1 MPNYEPLQERAFTYL
16 KKLIA
21 SGGLTPGVIYSET
34 RIASE
39 IGISRTPVKDALVRL
54 SQDKYIDIIPSK
66 GFRPGGK
73 PPCAG

>member
-39 IGISRTPVKDALVRL
+39 IGISRTPVKDALARL
-54 SQDKYIDIIPSK
+54 QSSQT
-66 GFRPGGK
+66 
-73 PPCAG
+73 PPKKEPEAKKKKKWPWQK